1 MLNGIVSKIE
11 ENIDLK
17 KNVLNDKIILGNI
30 QQLCESMIEVYKN
43 GGKVLLF
50 GNGGSASDALHLA
63 GELLGRFKLER
74 KSLAAIAL
82 NADVA
87 TMTAVA
93 NDYGYEFIYSRQIEG
108 LMTQKDIAIG
118 FSTSGNS
125 KNVYNA
131 LKLAKEI
138 GGKTVAFLGNDGGEI
153 KDIVDIPLV
162 IPSKNTARIQECHIL
177 IGHIMCENVEEA
189 TINM

>member
-1 MLNGIVSKIE
+1 MLNGIIGNIE
-11 ENIDLK
+11 ENIVLK
-17 KNVLNDKIILGNI
+17 KKILNDNVILENI
-30 QQLCESMIEVYKN
+30 QQLCESMIDVYKD

-74 KSLAAIAL
+74 KSLAAVAL

-93 NDYGYEFIYSRQIEG
+93 NDYGYEFVYSRQVEG

-131 LKLAKEI
+131 LKMAKEI
-138 GGKTVAFLGNDGGEI
+138 GGKTVAFLGNDGGKI
-153 KDIVDIPLV
+153 KDIVDISLV
-162 IPSKNTARIQECHIL
+162 IPSENTARIQECHIL
-177 IGHIMCENVEEA
+177 IGHITCEIVEEA
-189 TINM
+189 TTNM

>member
-1 MLNGIVSKIE
+1 MLSEIIGNIE
-11 ENIDLK
+11 ENIELK
-17 KNVLNDKIILGNI
+17 NSLLKDKVILENV
-30 QQLCESMIEVYKN
+30 QQICESIIEVYKN

-93 NDYGYEFIYSRQIEG
+93 NDYGYEFVYSRQVEG
-108 LMTQKDIAIG
+108 LMTKIDIAIG

-125 KNVYNA
+125 ENVYNA

-138 GGKTVAFLGNDGGEI
+138 GGKTVAFLGNDGGKI

-162 IPSKNTARIQECHIL
+162 IPSENTARIQECHIL
-177 IGHIMCENVEEA
+177 IGHIMCEIVEEA
-189 TINM
+189 TTNM